1 LKRSYERR
9 LIESMQLAKTT
20 EKANPNSM
28 NYLGSSMNPA
38 LKPGDWLQVAPYN
51 GQELRAGDVI
61 VFIPSGS
68 ESRIVHRVVSIG
80 SQGIKTR
87 GDNNYDVDKWILRPD
102 QILGRVVYARR
113 GNRQRRVFGG
123 SLGHLLG
130 VTVRAIN
137 AIDQRVS
144 ALLHPSYEW
153 SARAG
158 MFRRLLPAQMT
169 PRVISFSRP
178 EGTELQLL
186 IGRWVIGRRLPG
198 KSGWNIRRPYR
209 LFVDEASLPGNP
221 ARGSVVRSP
230 SSVVDEV

>member
-1 LKRSYERR
+1 ME
-9 LIESMQLAKTT
+9 TT
-20 EKANPNSM
+20 EATKLKSI
-28 NYLGSSMNPA
+28 NYIGSSMNPT
-38 LKPGDWLQVAPYN
+38 LKPGDRLHIIPYV
-51 GQELRAGDVI
+51 GRKIQRGDVV
-61 VFIPSGS
+61 VFIPPAGDSKV
-68 ESRIVHRVVSIG
+68 IHRVVVMD
-80 SQGIKTR
+80 SQGIRTR
-87 GDNNYDVDKWILRPD
+87 GDNSSHVDPWILRPD
-102 QILGRVVYARR
+102 QILGRVVSAQRGKRR
-113 GNRQRRVFGG
+113 WRVFGG
-123 SLGHLLG
+123 GMGRSFAATIRL
-130 VTVRAIN
+130 IN

-209 LFVDEASLPGNP
+209 LFVDEEALPENP
-221 ARGSVVRSP
+221 GKGSVVRGQL
-230 SSVVDEV
+230 SVVDEV

>member
-1 LKRSYERR
+1 MEDFGKRLKRSYERR

-87 GDNNYDVDKWILRPD
+87 GDNNYDVDKWVLRPD
-102 QILGRVVYARR
+102 QILGRVVTAQRGKRR
-113 GNRQRRVFGG
+113 WRVFGG
-123 SLGHLLG
+123 AMGRSFAATIRL
-130 VTVRAIN
+130 IN
-137 AIDQRVS
+137 AIDS
-144 ALLHPSYEW
+144 GFSSHLHPVYERL
-153 SARAG
+153 SRSDI
-158 MFRRLLPAQMT
+158 FRRLLPAQMT

-186 IGRWVIGRRLPG
+186 IGQWVIGRRLPLR
-198 KSGWNIRRPYR
+198 SRWDIRRPFR
-209 LFVDEASLPGNP
+209 LLVDEDSLPRNP
-221 ARGSVVRSP
+221 SRQRS
-230 SSVVDEV
+230 